1 MSNRFDDA
9 GYGAFPVGFGERL
22 AVLVVDFQRAFT
34 DPAFPAGRS
43 PHVHAAAERT
53 VELLRVARA
62 AGLPVVS
69 CRTAWCNETDMI
81 PWKTAAVRTGMFLGD
96 PATEMDPRIHD
107 PDYDVNFIKAGPS
120 IFFGTPVV
128 SCLVKQRVDTVIVTG
143 CTTSGCVRAS
153 IIDAFSW
160 GFRTIVPEDC
170 VGDMEVDAH
179 EANLRDVGR
188 RYADIVTAADCIQR
202 IEAGRPDQNNEAGEL
217 RHAEG

>member
-1 MSNRFDDA
+1 MTDRFDEA
-9 GYGAFPVGFGERL
+9 GYGAHPVGFGERL

-34 DPAFPAGRS
+34 DPAFPAGKS
-43 PHVHAAAERT
+43 PHIHAAAERT
-53 VELLRVARA
+53 VDLLKVARS
-62 AGLPVVS
+62 AGLPVVT
-69 CRTAWCNETDMI
+69 CRTAWSNETDMI
-81 PWKTAAVRTGMFLGD
+81 PWKTAAVRTGMFIGD

-107 PDYDVNFIKAGPS
+107 PVYDVNVVKAGPS

-170 VGDMEVDAH
+170 VGDMEIEAH
-179 EANLRDVGR
+179 EDNLRDVGR
-188 RYADIVTAADCIQR
+188 RYADIVSAADCIAQIKASQSNR
-202 IEAGRPDQNNEAGEL
+202 EPETGKT
-217 RHAEG
+217 RHAQS